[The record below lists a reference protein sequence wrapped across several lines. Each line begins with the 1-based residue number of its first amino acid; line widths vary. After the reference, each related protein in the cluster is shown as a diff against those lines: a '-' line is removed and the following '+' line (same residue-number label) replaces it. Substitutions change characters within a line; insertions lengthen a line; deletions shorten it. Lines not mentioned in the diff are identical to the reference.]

1 MNEEEGA
8 KFNKFLA
15 VDTASAHLT
24 VVAANGKKAAKR
36 YLADCALKHS
46 VLLMDE
52 VESAMD
58 EAELSPS
65 NCDFFCAVTGPGSFT
80 GIRIGVSAAKGFAL
94 AAGRPLMP
102 LTSFELVAYNVNA
115 PDFFAVADAA
125 HAHYYV
131 CRVTGGAF
139 GEPVYI
145 SREELVSTG
154 LALYGFQPL
163 GLPRYTQLDA
173 GDCLYPAVCKKL
185 SSGSPF
191 GEMHALYVRKS
202 QAEEGRK

>member
-1 MNEEEGA
+1 MRPT
-8 KFNKFLA
+8 FLPWP
-15 VDTASAHLT
+15 T
-24 VVAANGKKAAKR
+24 R
-36 YLADCALKHS
+36 
-46 VLLMDE
+46 
-52 VESAMD
+52 
-58 EAELSPS
+58 
-65 NCDFFCAVTGPGSFT
+65 
-80 GIRIGVSAAKGFAL
+80 
-94 AAGRPLMP
+94 
-102 LTSFELVAYNVNA
+102 
-115 PDFFAVADAA
+115 A
-125 HAHYYV
+125 HAHYYA
-131 CRVTGGAF
+131 CRVSEGTF

-163 GLPRYTQLDA
+163 GLPRYTQLNA